1 MSKINSITESVKRYS
16 KLTKWKNEPSIEDL
30 KQNLL
35 DATGDYDFHVSEV
48 KKWQTLLNPPPF
60 DVKGEAR
67 SSVVPK
73 LIRKQAEWR
82 YASLSEPFLSSP
94 NIFKVR
100 PVAFEDTFAA
110 YQNELVLNNQF
121 NTVIN
126 KVEFIDELIRT
137 TVNDG
142 TAIVRVGWDYSEEPI
157 EVLQP
162 IYQVYP
168 YNAEMDKKGAI
179 RATID
184 KMMDLYNDPLLKK
197 AMPEEWLEPTEFN
210 VKQIEQIQL
219 LEQQAQQLI
228 QQGLDAK
235 DVEIPEFSPVYPA
248 RIGSEYV
255 TKPKIVNKPTVKV
268 CKYTDIVIDPTC
280 TDISNA
286 EFIIYKF
293 ETSISEL
300 KKAGIYKNLD
310 KIEVKDIDAGDLLYD
325 DGDLTSFNFKDEARQ
340 KFIAYEYWGNWD
352 IDKNKT
358 KKAIVATWV
367 GNVMIRCEENPY
379 PDKELPFVL
388 FKYLPKMDS
397 IYGEPDASLLEDN
410 QRINGAIT
418 RSILDLLGKS
428 ANSQTGFA
436 KGALDSIN
444 KRKFD
449 LGQDYEFNMNV
460 DPRVAIY
467 QHTFPEIPQTV
478 LAMMALQTQE
488 AENIS
493 GIRAYGTGNMQ
504 VTDEASATQVR
515 GMLDSAGERKM
526 GILRRIMAGMITV
539 ARKIIAMNGEFLSEE
554 EIIRVTAE
562 DFVLIRRDD
571 LAGNFDLDIDIAT
584 NEQEDLKAQELAF
597 MLQTLGQNM
606 DNKMRNL
613 ILSEIAKLRKMPEL
627 AKRIETYEPEPDPMQ
642 QQIMQE
648 QLRNWQLLNA
658 KLEAEI
664 QKLNADAQ
672 LSAAKAQTEAVNA
685 NIAQNNVEGT
695 IAEQRATT
703 KLKEAQASTLKSKT
717 LTDMFDLQQ
726 KMSGADF
733 AKQMRLQAAQANA
746 NLHRDR
752 EKAKLQ
758 ARMRSYQN
766 RNVGSTN
773 TDNPL
778 DADLLEGDF

>member
-1 MSKINSITESVKRYS
+1 MSKINSITSAVKKVA
-16 KLTKWKNEPSIEDL
+16 KLTKWKNEPTIDDL

-35 DATGDYDFHVSEV
+35 DATGDYSFHVGEV

-60 DVKGEAR
+60 DTKGEAR
-67 SSVVPK
+67 STVVPK

-94 NIFKVR
+94 DIFKVK

-126 KVEFIDELIRT
+126 KVEFIDNLIRT
-137 TVNDG
+137 TVDDG
-142 TAIVRVGWDYSEEPI
+142 TAIVRVGWDYFKETV
-157 EVLQP
+157 EVLEP
-162 IYQVYP
+162 VYQTYP
-168 YNAEMDKKGAI
+168 YNAQLDKKGAI

-184 KMMDLYNDPLLKK
+184 KMMDLYNDPILKK
-197 AMPEEWLEPTEFN
+197 AMPEEWIEPTEFN
-210 VKQIEQIQL
+210 VNQIEQIQL
-219 LEQQAQQLI
+219 LEQQAQQLM
-228 QQGLDAK
+228 QQGLK
-235 DVEIPEFSPVYPA
+235 PEEVEIPEFSPVYPA
-248 RIGSEYV
+248 RISSQYV
-255 TKPKIVNKPTVKV
+255 TKEKIINRPTVKV

-280 TDISNA
+280 TDLSNA
-286 EFIIYKF
+286 EFVIYKF
-293 ETSISEL
+293 ETSIAEL

-310 KIEVKDIDAGDLLYD
+310 KIEIRDIDAGDLLLD
-325 DGDLTSFNFKDEARQ
+325 DEFTSFNFKDDARQ

-367 GNVMIRCEENPY
+367 GNTMIRCEENPY
-379 PDKELPFVL
+379 PDKALPFVL

-410 QRINGAIT
+410 QKINGAIT

-444 KRKFD
+444 KHKFD

-460 DPRVAIY
+460 DPRMAIY
-467 QHTFPEIPQTV
+467 QHTFPEVPQTV
-478 LAMMALQTQE
+478 LAMMAIQTQE

-504 VTDEASATQVR
+504 VTDEASATQVK

-526 GILRRIMAGMITV
+526 GILRRIMAGMIQV
-539 ARKIIAMNGEFLSEE
+539 ARKIISMNGEFLSEE
-554 EIIRVTAE
+554 EIIRITAE
-562 DFVLIRRDD
+562 EFALVRRDD
-571 LAGNFDLDIDIAT
+571 LAGNFDLEIDIAT

-597 MLQTLGQNM
+597 MLQTLGQDM
-606 DNKMRNL
+606 DTPMRNL

-627 AKRIETYEPEPDPMQ
+627 AKRIETYEPKPDPVQ

-685 NIAQNNVEGT
+685 NIAQNNIEGT
-695 IAEQRATT
+695 IAEQKATT
-703 KLKEAQASTLKSKT
+703 ELKQAQAANLQNATAS
-717 LTDMFDLQQ
+717 DMFDLQE
-726 KMSGADF
+726 KISGKDF
-733 AKQMRLQAAQANA
+733 AKQMRLQSAQAAA
-746 NLHRDR
+746 NLRRDI

-766 RNVGSTN
+766 RNVGSTD
-773 TDNPL
+773 TSNPL
-778 DADLLEGDF
+778 DTDLFNGDF

>member
-1 MSKINSITESVKRYS
+1 MSKINSITSAVKKVA
-16 KLTKWKNEPSIEDL
+16 KLTKWKNEPTIDDL

-35 DATGDYDFHVSEV
+35 DATGDYSFHVGEV

-60 DVKGEAR
+60 DTKGEAR
-67 SSVVPK
+67 STVVPK

-94 NIFKVR
+94 DIFKVK

-126 KVEFIDELIRT
+126 KVEFIDNLIRT

-142 TAIVRVGWDYSEEPI
+142 TAIVRVGWDYFKETV
-157 EVLQP
+157 EVLEP
-162 IYQVYP
+162 VYQTYP
-168 YNAEMDKKGAI
+168 YNAQLDKKGAI

-184 KMMDLYNDPLLKK
+184 KMMDLYNDPILKK
-197 AMPEEWLEPTEFN
+197 AMPEEWIEPTEFN
-210 VKQIEQIQL
+210 VNQIEQIQL
-219 LEQQAQQLI
+219 LEQQAQQLM
-228 QQGLDAK
+228 QQGLK
-235 DVEIPEFSPVYPA
+235 PEEVEIPEFSPVYPA
-248 RIGSEYV
+248 RISSQYV
-255 TKPKIVNKPTVKV
+255 TKEKIINRPTVKV

-280 TDISNA
+280 TDLSNA
-286 EFIIYKF
+286 EFVIYKF
-293 ETSISEL
+293 ETSIAEL

-310 KIEVKDIDAGDLLYD
+310 KIEIRDIDAGDLLLD
-325 DGDLTSFNFKDEARQ
+325 DEFTSFNFKDDARQ

-367 GNVMIRCEENPY
+367 GNTMIRCEENPY
-379 PDKELPFVL
+379 PDKALPFVL

-410 QRINGAIT
+410 QKINGAIT

-436 KGALDSIN
+436 KGALD
-444 KRKFD
+444 

-460 DPRVAIY
+460 DPRMAIY
-467 QHTFPEIPQTV
+467 QHTFPEVPQTV
-478 LAMMALQTQE
+478 LAMMAIQTQE

-504 VTDEASATQVR
+504 VTDEASATQVK

-526 GILRRIMAGMITV
+526 GILRRIMAGMIQV
-539 ARKIIAMNGEFLSEE
+539 ARKIISMNGEFLSEE
-554 EIIRVTAE
+554 EIIRITAE
-562 DFVLIRRDD
+562 EFALVRRDD
-571 LAGNFDLDIDIAT
+571 LAGNFDLEIDIAT

-597 MLQTLGQNM
+597 MLQTLGQDM
-606 DNKMRNL
+606 DTPMRNL

-627 AKRIETYEPEPDPMQ
+627 AKRIETYEPKPDPVQ

-658 KLEAEI
+658 
-664 QKLNADAQ
+664 
-672 LSAAKAQTEAVNA
+672 

-695 IAEQRATT
+695 IAEQQATT

-717 LTDMFDLQQ
+717 LTDMFDLQE

-766 RNVGSTN
+766 RNMGSTN

-778 DADLLEGDF
+778 DAEIFDGDF